1 MDEKKLELLRD
12 FSSYF
17 ESAYNFPPLT
27 SKIYTYL
34 LIEIER
40 EGVNFDELVEVFNAS
55 KSSVSNSLN
64 FLTQINYI
72 EYFSKIDCRKRLY
85 RVAPE
90 NMLIR
95 LQKISM
101 ILEQEKQLTEK
112 FKSYAL
118 DLKTNPTD
126 LSIQKCD
133 IYTDHLES
141 AVKQLN
147 KTIKKL
153 ENLTENT

>member
-1 MDEKKLELLRD
+1 MNEKKVELIKE
-12 FSSYF
+12 FSTYF

-34 LIEIER
+34 LVELER

-85 RVAPE
+85 RVTPT
-90 NMLIR
+90 NMMTR
-95 LQKISM
+95 LQKISD
-101 ILEQEKQLTEK
+101 ILSQERQLTEK
-112 FKSYAL
+112 FKSLAL
-118 DLKTNPTD
+118 DTVENPED
-126 LSIQKCD
+126 LSIVKCD
-133 IYTDHLES
+133 IYIDHLDS

-153 ENLTENT
+153 DNLTDNI